1 MTQATPE
8 ERAADAEATAALM
21 INQHRQVEEHYG
33 RLIDELADAGKALV
47 DAITFDESGTMIAG
61 KYQGGNG
68 GLISRSTTAKADHFR
83 RVLAKVGR

>member
-1 MTQATPE
+1 MTLPTPE
-8 ERAADAEATAALM
+8 ERAADAEATAAMM
-21 INQHRQVEEHYG
+21 ISQNRQAEEHYG

-68 GLISRSTTAKADHFR
+68 GLISRETTAKADHFR
-83 RVLAKVGR
+83 SVLARVVR